1 MSEFL
6 FLYRNSP
13 AAREA
18 AMGTPEQRQK
28 NMQRWTACMRDLEGK
43 GYLKNAGQPL
53 DRTGKLVRGGS
64 KAVTDGPFVEAK
76 DVIGGY
82 SIIEARDLAQAA
94 ELAKGCPAL
103 DGAEAERYAT
113 GKLRDVYFYRS
124 QLVGHTEREYHP
136 GNL

>member
-28 NMQRWTACMRDLEGK
+28 NMQRWMAWMRDLEAK
-43 GYLKNAGQPL
+43 GHLKNAGQPL
-53 DRTGKLVRGGS
+53 DPAAKVVRGGTR
-64 KAVTDGPFVEAK
+64 AVTDGPFVELK

-82 SIIEARDLAQAA
+82 SIIEAKDLAQAA
-94 ELAKGCPAL
+94 ELAKACPGL
-103 DGAEAERYAT
+103 DGAEGSVEVRPVLT
-113 GKLRDVYFYRS
+113 LDM
-124 QLVGHTEREYHP
+124 
-136 GNL
+136 

>member
-1 MSEFL
+1 MSDFI

-28 NMQRWTACMRDLEGK
+28 NMQRWMAWMRDLEGI
-43 GYLKNAGQPL
+43 GHLQSAGQPL
-53 DRTGKLVRGGS
+53 DRSGKLVRGGS

-103 DGAEAERYAT
+103 DGAEGSVEVRPVLALEM
-113 GKLRDVYFYRS
+113 
-124 QLVGHTEREYHP
+124 
-136 GNL
+136 